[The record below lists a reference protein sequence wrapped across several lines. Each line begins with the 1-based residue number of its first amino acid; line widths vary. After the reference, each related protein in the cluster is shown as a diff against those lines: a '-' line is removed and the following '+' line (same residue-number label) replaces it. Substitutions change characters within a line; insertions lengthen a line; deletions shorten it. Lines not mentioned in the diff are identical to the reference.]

1 MRKLVTFLMVCITI
15 GLLQVNCTVFNYF
28 GYVRSIN
35 MCNSTIRAYVT
46 LVKVM
51 CHNCVI
57 CCVFITK
64 CRKLKSMVVTFHGTA
79 SFHTRCLK
87 NCWRDSKVETHTH
100 THTCACHMQPANSS
114 ALLRYYSMMK
124 MKFNLLCD
132 TNYRIN
138 VCRLIQSPMDRYIA
152 SA

>member
-35 MCNSTIRAYVT
+35 MYNCTFMAYVA

-100 THTCACHMQPANSS
+100 TCACHMQPANSS
-114 ALLRYYSMMK
+114 ALLRYDSMMK
-124 MKFNLLCD
+124 MKFNLLYA

-138 VCRLIQSPMDRYIA
+138 VCRLIQSPVDWSIA
-152 SA
+152 PAW